1 MVGALSGVIGATS
14 GSGFFGI
21 SSRFRAVQMV
31 AFLLLVLPVMLC
43 ILPGAAMIVVA
54 PMTIVSVTV
63 ITDGEVL

>member
-1 MVGALSGVIGATS
+1 MVGALSKVIVATCD
-14 GSGFFGI
+14 SGFIGI
-21 SSRFRAVQMV
+21 RTRSRAVPM
-31 AFLLLVLPVMLC
+31 AGFLLLVLPVMLC